1 MPKACQRTE
10 SQCPNPF
17 TDTAPERMAGIYR
30 PKNFDFRF
38 TKHPLKPVM
47 GGFDWGRNEPWDVA
61 RQRARDYLIG
71 SAWSPDGKPNWA
83 KDWEHQMM
91 FGTLQ
96 LPDEILQK
104 AHLRLLGETTELPNS
119 AAIYTIGFALFNPDR
134 YYRFETRTTW
144 EQFCWTA
151 EFRYKRHQKR
161 INDLEE
167 LLAERG

>member
-10 SQCPNPF
+10 SQCYNPF

-30 PKNFDFRF
+30 PKKFDFRF
-38 TKHPLKPVM
+38 PKNPVKPVM
-47 GGFDWGRNEPWDVA
+47 GDFDWGRNEPWDDA

-83 KDWEHQMM
+83 RNWEDQMV

-104 AHLRLLGETTELPNS
+104 AHLRLFGETTELPNS

-134 YYRFETRTTW
+134 YYRFKTRTTW

-151 EFRYKRHQKR
+151 EFRYERDQKR
-161 INDLEE
+161 INDLAE
-167 LLAERG
+167 LLAELD